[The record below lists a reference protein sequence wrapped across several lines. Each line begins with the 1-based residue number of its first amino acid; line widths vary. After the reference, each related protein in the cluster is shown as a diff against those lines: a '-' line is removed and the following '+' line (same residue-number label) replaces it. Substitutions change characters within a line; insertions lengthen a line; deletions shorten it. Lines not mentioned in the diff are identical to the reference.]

1 MPDPELEKVFN
12 AHGFTDFKW
21 IDPQKIVFGQ
31 WVRMK
36 CMYGCGYYGYMAT
49 CPPNVPSVPECERFV
64 KEYTKC
70 AVFHFERQMKNPED
84 RHVWTKEIN
93 QRLYELELSVFK
105 ADHVKAFLLPT
116 DSCELCSK
124 CSSNREECRHPEQ
137 ARPSADALGIDVY
150 STVRSIGYPIHVL
163 SDYDQP
169 MNRYAFLLIE

>member
-12 AHGFTDFKW
+12 AHGFTDFRW

-36 CMYGCGYYGYMAT
+36 CIYGCSYYGYLAT
-49 CPPNVPSVPECERFV
+49 CPPNTPSVSDCERFV
-64 KEYTKC
+64 KEYSKC
-70 AVFHFERQMKNPED
+70 AVFHFEKKMDDPDE
-84 RHVWTKEIN
+84 RHEWTKEVN
-93 QRLYELELSVFK
+93 QKLYEVELELFK
-105 ADHVKAFLLPT
+105 SGYVKAFLLPM
-116 DSCELCSK
+116 DGCELCSECASDK
-124 CSSNREECRHPEQ
+124 GKCRHPEQ
-137 ARPSADALGIDVY
+137 ARPTPDALGIDVY